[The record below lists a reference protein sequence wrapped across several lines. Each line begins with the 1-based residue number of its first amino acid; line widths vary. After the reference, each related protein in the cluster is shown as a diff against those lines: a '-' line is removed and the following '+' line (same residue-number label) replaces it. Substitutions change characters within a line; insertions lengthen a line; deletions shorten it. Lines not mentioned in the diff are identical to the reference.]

1 METRWSTGMHGPA
14 SRRALGQEPEE
25 WRRRAKDA
33 VARFDLL
40 LARISLV
47 ADDEERGRLLKE
59 IGRDDVPGTPAER
72 YTVVKQDLA
81 AAEAQTPEVATAR
94 IRHLEE
100 DLFRLDTGVALAE
113 DSYGTLAAPEGA
125 AGAPG
130 RTAAGLVAGGIALL
144 GLVVVPL
151 LAD

>member
-1 METRWSTGMHGPA
+1 METRWSTGMRGPA
-14 SRRALGQEPEE
+14 PRRTLGQEPEE

-33 VARFDLL
+33 VAHFDLI
-40 LARISLV
+40 LARVSLV

-72 YTVVKQDLA
+72 YTVVKQDIA
-81 AAEAQTPEVATAR
+81 TAGTQMPEIATAR
-94 IRHLEE
+94 IRQLED
-100 DLFRLDTGVALAE
+100 DLSRLDTEVTLAE
-113 DSYGTLAAPEGA
+113 EAYGTLAAPEGA

-130 RTAAGLVAGGIALL
+130 RAAAGLVAGGIALL